1 MHKIIIKGYIG
12 LNKVAMTKAI
22 KKHTNLNLN
31 ESKKYTDTL
40 LEKGNVT
47 IEINSKE
54 SALQLITE
62 LREANANA
70 ELLSE

>member
-1 MHKIIIKGYIG
+1 MHKIKINGYIG

-22 KKHTNLNLN
+22 KTHTNLNLN

-54 SALQLITE
+54 SALQLISS
-62 LREANANA
+62 LREANANV